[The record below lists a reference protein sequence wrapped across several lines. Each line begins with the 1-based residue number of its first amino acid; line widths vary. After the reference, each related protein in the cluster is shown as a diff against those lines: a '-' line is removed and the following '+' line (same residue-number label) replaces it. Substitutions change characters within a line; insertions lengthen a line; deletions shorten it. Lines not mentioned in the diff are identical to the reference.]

1 MLTVLA
7 QGVPV
12 SYSSGGVSIGSS
24 TVSGGSTTS
33 SPSGTS
39 QTTSSTTGTAGGGA
53 LLSAAVGSSSGFSGS
68 SFTATQSS
76 DISAYLATAIPAS
89 ARTESSDACFVNTPY
104 SYYSTPT
111 WYSTLPTQAQSYYSS
126 VNQGNTAAC
135 TLSPAG
141 AAALAGAHSTHH
153 GLSGG
158 AIAGIVIGAIVAAL
172 LLLLLLLCCLRRR
185 RHSRRDTTGAGARA
199 MRHDTRD
206 MPRGSYGNEKGMVG
220 GTGSHSNGRAPYG
233 NEKGLVGA
241 GVPGHM
247 SQSHYGNG
255 NGMVGG
261 APITNGRAA
270 QAPYENRGPNEVAA
284 GQAPYDNRGS
294 TGYAAA
300 PTGQAGS
307 QMPYGAGGGYG
318 GSGAGGPTPD
328 YSHTTTTT
336 TRIISRPR

>member
-1 MLTVLA
+1 MILKWLECTLTVLG

-24 TVSGGSTTS
+24 TVSGSLTTS
-33 SPSGTS
+33 SSSGTS

-141 AAALAGAHSTHH
+141 AAALAGSHSTHH

-185 RHSRRDTTGAGARA
+185 RSSRRDTTGTRAR
-199 MRHDTRD
+199 RHDSRN
-206 MPRGSYGNEKGMVG
+206 MPRGSYGNEKGIVG
-220 GTGSHSNGRAPYG
+220 GTGPHSSGRAPYG
-233 NEKGLVGA
+233 NEKGLAGA
-241 GVPGHM
+241 GGPGNM
-247 SQSHYGNG
+247 SQPYYGNG
-255 NGMVGG
+255 NGMVAG
-261 APITNGRAA
+261 APLTNGRAA
-270 QAPYENRGPNEVAA
+270 QAPYENRGPNGFAA
-284 GQAPYDNRGS
+284 GHAPYDS
-294 TGYAAA
+294 TL
-300 PTGQAGS
+300 
-307 QMPYGAGGGYG
+307 
-318 GSGAGGPTPD
+318 
-328 YSHTTTTT
+328 
-336 TRIISRPR
+336 R